1 MAKLD
6 LNTPRTRVGSGFR
19 DQTLAVKGRGKKKKK
34 KLTRSLTKENFNQI
48 LQGLG
53 LVQAAMYEC

>member
-1 MAKLD
+1 MQKEIGSPGPVIKLEEEE
-6 LNTPRTRVGSGFR
+6 N
-19 DQTLAVKGRGKKKKK
+19 
-34 KLTRSLTKENFNQI
+34 TRSLLTKTKENFNQI